1 MSFIRRLNVMGV
13 TVVAGGSGTNQGSF
27 GLVLVMTVVN
37 GLPVQLKT

>member
-13 TVVAGGSGTNQGSF
+13 TVVAGGSGANQGSF

-37 GLPVQLKT
+37 GLPVSLKT